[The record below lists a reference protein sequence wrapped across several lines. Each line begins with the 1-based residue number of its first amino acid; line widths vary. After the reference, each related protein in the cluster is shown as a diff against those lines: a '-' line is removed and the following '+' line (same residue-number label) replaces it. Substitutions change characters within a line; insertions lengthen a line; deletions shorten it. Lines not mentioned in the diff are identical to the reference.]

1 MKPAGRER
9 TAGNAAFVLKGGKS
23 NIKRTK
29 TGVFTAEG
37 NVAGGRAGRLAA
49 KRLKEQEEYAKQR
62 QKLADKHAK
71 GSVKSIS
78 SKFTKTSNKKELVFK
93 TKTIGLTTVEEY
105 REAKAGVY
113 DLGPSKPDRHKAKSN
128 KAGKRKKK
136 KKKRKRKAG

>member
-1 MKPAGRER
+1 MTIYSFLVFDIA
-9 TAGNAAFVLKGGKS
+9 
-23 NIKRTK
+23 
-29 TGVFTAEG
+29 GVFTAEG

-93 TKTIGLTTVEEY
+93 VCQMHAY
-105 REAKAGVY
+105 HNHA
-113 DLGPSKPDRHKAKSN
+113 DRPN
-128 KAGKRKKK
+128 KNCFACLYKQ
-136 KKKRKRKAG
+136 

>member
-1 MKPAGRER
+1 MFPALRDQLSN
-9 TAGNAAFVLKGGKS
+9 TVFIVNA
-23 NIKRTK
+23 ITI
-29 TGVFTAEG
+29 TCIGVFTAEG

-93 TKTIGLTTVEEY
+93 VCQQYHIIE
-105 REAKAGVY
+105 
-113 DLGPSKPDRHKAKSN
+113 
-128 KAGKRKKK
+128 
-136 KKKRKRKAG
+136 